1 MAVGKHIWMEGISG
15 WEQKEGHREGGAFT
29 GGLLQAL
36 PFTWRRP
43 RWHYCQ
49 LNRLINNESQNL
61 QLIEKRVLDPPKKC
75 SNAQT
80 SEVTRELFIPFN
92 ICLIR
97 WKPMCHIQSKDNTR
111 LVPTF
116 IQQSSCNAQCQRSN
130 RMYMRCKTP
139 SIGSADGKITRT
151 GSICGVQIK
160 NKKGLLNFNGN
171 FRAWSRI
178 WDAFP
183 TQRKLDLIFT
193 SPVGMWGDINH
204 QCIHEFKSVQC
215 TRFSVKS

>member
-1 MAVGKHIWMEGISG
+1 MGQWLWGNTSEWKVSVVESKRKVTE
-15 WEQKEGHREGGAFT
+15 KEGHSLEACCRPF
-29 GGLLQAL
+29 LLPEEDHDDITASL
-36 PFTWRRP
+36 TDLSTMSLKT
-43 RWHYCQ
+43 YS
-49 LNRLINNESQNL
+49 LLK
-61 QLIEKRVLDPPKKC
+61 KRVLDPPKKC

-92 ICLIR
+92 ICLIS

-160 NKKGLLNFNGN
+160 KKKGLLNFNGN
-171 FRAWSRI
+171 FRA
-178 WDAFP
+178 
-183 TQRKLDLIFT
+183 
-193 SPVGMWGDINH
+193 
-204 QCIHEFKSVQC
+204 
-215 TRFSVKS
+215 